1 MENLKQIL
9 FAIIATATLTMVL
22 AMVLFLIDE
31 IARDRAERKAAE
43 QAARQRD
50 MIARAERIKRERMAA
65 AREQLWLE
73 YMKDGDASCPS
84 HKDA

>member
-1 MENLKQIL
+1 MDGMKQIL
-9 FAIIATATLTMVL
+9 LAIIATATLATI
-22 AMVLFLIDE
+22 LFLIDE

-73 YMKDGDASCPS
+73 YAADKREDMSR
-84 HKDA
+84 